1 MISFFTQLLGIKE
14 NCKKKQS
21 SFRFQETKPQVVT
34 WIAESLSTW
43 VVLCYRARTPPQWL
57 PPQQQNGFPIRIA
70 NKQILFLRI
79 YIFKCKQFIL
89 CTLFVY
95 TFELAEYRTKDLVPH
110 KPQGQLIMRNGQKLN
125 PQESKYAPICDFFSF
140 QLPQQLYA

>member
-1 MISFFTQLLGIKE
+1 M
-14 NCKKKQS
+14 
-21 SFRFQETKPQVVT
+21 VT

-57 PPQQQNGFPIRIA
+57 PRQQNGFPIRIA

-89 CTLFVY
+89 CTLFVSA
-95 TFELAEYRTKDLVPH
+95 FELAEYRIKDFVPH

-125 PQESKYAPICDFFSF
+125 PQEVRYAPICDFSLFSCPSSSMPKYLTDSF
-140 QLPQQLYA
+140 IHDSSFRAIDVAMRAHLVR